1 MNKLRAGSIYVQAVE
16 NLCGGAHFTLQGD
29 DAYENIISWTGNQ
42 TKIPTS
48 EEVDT
53 EVARLTALKY
63 QLQRQGQDYSDPDV
77 DLTDGVYPDL
87 GEQLDLLYHDIE
99 AGTLTTS
106 GNFYKTLKAVKDK
119 FPKPS

>member
-1 MNKLRAGSIYVQAVE
+1 MTKLRPGSIFVQAVE
-16 NLCGGAHFTLQGD
+16 NLCGGGHFTLQGD

-42 TKIPTS
+42 TKIPTK
-48 EEVDT
+48 EEVDA

-63 QLQRQGQDYSDPDV
+63 QLKRQGQDYSDPDV

-87 GEQLDLLYHDIE
+87 EDQLDLLYHDIE
-99 AGTLTTS
+99 NGTLTTS

-119 FPKPS
+119 FPKS

>member
-1 MNKLRAGSIYVQAVE
+1 MTKLRPGSIFIQAVE
-16 NLCGGAHFTLQGD
+16 NLCGGGHFTLQGD

-42 TKIPTS
+42 TKIPTK
-48 EEVDT
+48 EEVDE
-53 EVARLTALKY
+53 EVARLNTLIY
-63 QLQRQGQDYSDPDV
+63 QLKRSGEYTFDKDYNPK
-77 DLTDGVYPDL
+77 DGTYPDL

>member
-1 MNKLRAGSIYVQAVE
+1 MTKLRSGSIYVQAVE

-29 DAYENIISWTGNQ
+29 DAYENIIAWTGNQ
-42 TKIPTS
+42 TKIPTK

-63 QLQRQGQDYSDPDV
+63 QIKRSGEYTFDPDY
-77 DLTDGVYPDL
+77 DPTDGTYPDL

-99 AGTLTTS
+99 NGTLTTS
-106 GNFYKTLKAVKDK
+106 GNFYTTLKAVKDK
-119 FPKPS
+119 FPKS